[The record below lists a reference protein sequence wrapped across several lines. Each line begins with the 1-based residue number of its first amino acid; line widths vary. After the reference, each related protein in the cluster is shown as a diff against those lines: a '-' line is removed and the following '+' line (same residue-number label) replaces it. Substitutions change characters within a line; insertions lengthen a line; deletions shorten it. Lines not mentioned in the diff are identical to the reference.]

1 MTDAQ
6 AWPSQSELVIGL
18 VGPVGIDLTEVY
30 RDLAQALSQYK
41 YTSHEIHLT
50 DQLRELDWEDPG
62 LVEEPADE
70 RIWSYMTGGNRLRE
84 EWDRDDAFALLA
96 INAITLERAK
106 VSGDPE
112 QPAERQAYVLRSFK
126 RREEAALLRDIYGT
140 RFVLMSLY
148 SPKESRLEHLRA
160 QIEKSRIHP
169 LPPEPTYDAAMLV
182 ARDEAEADE
191 HGQNVRGIFHEG
203 DFFVDVRANLL
214 EEFRRILEILF
225 GHPNRTPTREEVGM
239 FHAVAAARRSAELG
253 RQVGAAICTTDGSL
267 IAVGANEVP
276 RAGGGFYWEGDRDD
290 AREFTLGQDMNDQ
303 RKRHLAEDV
312 AALII
317 SEDLAAPDVDPTA
330 LADVIGGSSIDDL
343 IEFVRA
349 VHAEMA
355 AVTDAARRGI
365 SVAGAVLY
373 VTTFPCHH
381 CARHIVAAG
390 IDRVVYIAPYAK
402 SLASDLHSDAIC
414 VDPPDPGDTGGKVA
428 FSPFVGVGPSR
439 FLDLFEMPARKD
451 KATGAAL
458 VFDPTVALPRI
469 AEIESA
475 DMQPEVQPYVRRE
488 RRAFELLDRIQRER
502 SPRFS

>member
-1 MTDAQ
+1 VNDQ
-6 AWPSQSELVIGL
+6 AWPSQSEIVIGL
-18 VGPVGIDLTEVY
+18 VGPVGIDLAEVY
-30 RDLAQALSQYK
+30 RDLAQALSRYQ

-50 DQLRELDWEDPG
+50 DQLRGLDWADPR

-70 RIWSYMTGGNRLRE
+70 RIWSYMSAGNRLRE

-96 INAITLERAK
+96 INAITLARAE
-106 VSGDPE
+106 VTGDPE
-112 QPAERQAYVLRSFK
+112 HPADRHAYILRSFK

-160 QIEKSRIHP
+160 QIESSRIHP
-169 LPPEPTYDAAMLV
+169 YSPEPTYDAAALV
-182 ARDEAEADE
+182 ARDEAEADA

-203 DFFVDVRANLL
+203 DFFIDVRAHLL
-214 EEFRRILEILF
+214 DEFRRILEILF
-225 GHPNRTPTREEVGM
+225 GHPNRTPTRAEIGM

-253 RQVGAAICTTDGSL
+253 RQVGAAICTSEGSV
-267 IAVGANEVP
+267 IAVGTNEVP
-276 RAGGGFYWEGDRDD
+276 RAGGGLYWEGDVDD
-290 AREFTLGQDMNDQ
+290 AREFTRGHHLNDL
-303 RKRHLAEDV
+303 RKRQIAEGV
-312 AALII
+312 AELII
-317 SEDLAAPDVDPTA
+317 HEGLGAPDIDA
-330 LADVIGGSSIDDL
+330 ARLADVIGGSGVDDL

-365 SVAGAVLY
+365 SVAGSVLY

-381 CARHIVAAG
+381 CARHVVAAG
-390 IDRVVYIAPYAK
+390 IERVIYIAPYAK
-402 SLASDLHSDAIC
+402 SLAAEVHADSIC
-414 VDPPDPGDTGGKVA
+414 VDPPDPADTGGKVA

-439 FLDLFEMPARKD
+439 FLDLFAMPARKD
-451 KATGAAL
+451 KATGNAL
-458 VFDPTVALPRI
+458 SFEPTVALPRI
-469 AEIESA
+469 AEIESV

-488 RRAFELLDRIQRER
+488 RRAFELLDRIQQER